1 MPVMLLYAI
10 SPGKTT
16 HSAAFPPVV
25 TSNRCFRAA
34 SFGILPDGI
43 LGLVKLVPVGGLRN
57 FRRQVHW
64 LHAKNSCS
72 HLSRSRKA
80 TRIKL
85 QTRFPT
91 RFWMRALLKILTAA
105 SPAKL

>member
-1 MPVMLLYAI
+1 MPVMLLYAHFTGQNI
-10 SPGKTT
+10 PFGCVSAGCNAKPLFPGGFFRY
-16 HSAAFPPVV
+16 SA
-25 TSNRCFRAA
+25 RRY
-34 SFGILPDGI
+34 LR
-43 LGLVKLVPVGGLRN
+43 LVKLVPVGGLRN

-91 RFWMRALLKILTAA
+91 RFWMRALLKILTAV
-105 SPAKL
+105 SPARL

>member
-1 MPVMLLYAI
+1 MLLMAQFTVQNRPFDCV
-10 SPGKTT
+10 SAGCNAKPLFPGGLFRY
-16 HSAAFPPVV
+16 SARRYRRKCAPEV
-25 TSNRCFRAA
+25 
-34 SFGILPDGI
+34 
-43 LGLVKLVPVGGLRN
+43 GLCWVLRN

-85 QTRFPT
+85 QTRFLT

-105 SPAKL
+105 LPAKL

>member
-1 MPVMLLYAI
+1 MLLYAHFTGQNNPFGCV
-10 SPGKTT
+10 SASCNVKPLFPGGFFRY
-16 HSAAFPPVV
+16 SARRYLKEV
-25 TSNRCFRAA
+25 
-34 SFGILPDGI
+34 G
-43 LGLVKLVPVGGLRN
+43 PVGGLRN